1 MTDNLLFNYK
11 LKKMNS
17 KKFLVLVALLC
28 TGMLA
33 QAQVKL
39 SFNPEK
45 GATYSYR
52 FNTDQSIKQT
62 FNGQTIPVNT
72 TVEMLMEMNVK
83 EKSEEEVSVDYSYKE
98 MVMNVSNP
106 MMNIKYDS
114 KTGIDSSSVQGK
126 LIAGFFNSL
135 IGKTMNVIL
144 KPDGSVKSISGFNAI
159 LEDIQKNTASDN
171 PAAQPMI
178 NGFLQAFNEDAMKR
192 MFEQSFKMYPDKEV
206 NVGDSWNSDMSFTV
220 AGMNSNIKNTYTLQS
235 VSNGIALI
243 EQVSDINIKPGAGMD
258 GELTGNQ
265 KGEISLDVKTGLPV
279 KSTATQS
286 TKGKLNIQGT
296 EVLMDMTTEM
306 TFSLI
311 K

>member
-1 MTDNLLFNYK
+1 
-11 LKKMNS
+11 MNS
-17 KKFLVLVALLC
+17 RKFLILVALLC

-52 FNTDQSIKQT
+52 FNTEQSIKQT

-83 EKSEEEVSVDYSYKE
+83 EKSEEEVSVDYFYKE
-98 MVMNVSNP
+98 MVLNVSNP
-106 MMNIKYDS
+106 MMSIKYDS
-114 KTGIDSSSVQGK
+114 KNSADSSSVQEK

-135 IGKTMNVIL
+135 IGKTMNVVF
-144 KPDGSVKSISGFNAI
+144 KPDGSVKSISGWSAI

-171 PAAQPMI
+171 PAVQQMV
-178 NGFLQAFNEDAMKR
+178 NGFIQSFNEDAMKR

-206 NVGDSWNSDMSFTV
+206 NVGDSWNSDMLFTI
-220 AGMNSNIKNTYTLQS
+220 AGMNSDIKNTYTLKS
-235 VSNGIALI
+235 VSNDVALI

-258 GELTGNQ
+258 GEMTGNQ
-265 KGEISLDVKTGLPV
+265 KGEISLNVKTGLPV
-279 KSTATQS
+279 SSTATQN
-286 TKGKLNIQGT
+286 TKGKIVAQGT
-296 EVLMDMTTEM
+296 EVLMDMTSKI
-306 TFSLI
+306 TFNLQQ
-311 K
+311 